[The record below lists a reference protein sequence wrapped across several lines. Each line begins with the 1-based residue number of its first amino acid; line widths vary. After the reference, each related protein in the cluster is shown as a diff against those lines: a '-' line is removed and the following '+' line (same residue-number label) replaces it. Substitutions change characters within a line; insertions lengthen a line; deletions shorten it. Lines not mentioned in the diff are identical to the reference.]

1 MVYYNQGGEI
11 MRALLQ
17 QARHNGKSIGTSY
30 EIFKMLQGGDM
41 GLYVTADTSQYAQLD
56 TIATKE
62 DLTNTTN
69 MLESKQVDHDHRIN
83 ALEQSVDDIHA
94 TLTDIRNSLVGLKSK
109 DVALAALEALNAW
122 IVNYEVTAESIIPS
136 AKVVSVN
143 GLKEAMDKIREVIN
157 R

>member
-1 MVYYNQGGEI
+1 M
-11 MRALLQ
+11 ALLQ

-30 EIFKMLQGGDM
+30 EIFKMLQRGSNT
-41 GLYVTADTSQYAQLD
+41 GLYVGADTSQYAKLD

-69 MLESKQVDHDHRIN
+69 ILESKQVDHDHRIN

-122 IVNYEVTAESIIPS
+122 IVNYEVRADSVIPS

>member
-1 MVYYNQGGEI
+1 MI
-11 MRALLQ
+11 ALLQ

-30 EIFKMLQGGDM
+30 EIFKALQGGSDM
-41 GLYVTADTSQYAQLD
+41 GLYIQKDLDQYAQLD
-56 TIATKE
+56 TVATKA

-69 MLESKQVDHDHRIN
+69 MIESKQIDHGHRIDV
-83 ALEQSVDDIHA
+83 LEQSVNDIHE
-94 TLTDIRNSLVGLKSK
+94 TLSDIRNSLVGLKSK

-136 AKVVSVN
+136 AKVVSVS
-143 GLKEAMDKIREVIN
+143 GLKGALDKIREVIN

>member
-1 MVYYNQGGEI
+1 M
-11 MRALLQ
+11 ALLQ

-30 EIFKMLQGGDM
+30 EIFKMLQGGSDM
-41 GLYVTADTSQYAQLD
+41 GLYVSADTSQYAPID

>member
-1 MVYYNQGGEI
+1 MI
-11 MRALLQ
+11 ALLQ

-30 EIFKMLQGGDM
+30 EIFKMLQGGSDM
-41 GLYVTADTSQYAQLD
+41 GLYVQKDLDQYAQLD
-56 TIATKE
+56 TVATKE

-83 ALEQSVDDIHA
+83 ALEQSMDDIHA

>member
-1 MVYYNQGGEI
+1 M
-11 MRALLQ
+11 ALLQ

-30 EIFKMLQGGDM
+30 EIFKMLQGGSDM
-41 GLYVTADTSQYAQLD
+41 GLYIQKDLDQYAQLD
-56 TIATKE
+56 TIVTKT

-69 MLESKQVDHDHRIN
+69 MLESKQVDHDHRID
-83 ALEQSVDDIHA
+83 ALEQSVNDIHA
-94 TLTDIRNSLVGLKSK
+94 VLSDIRNSLVGLKSK

-136 AKVVSVN
+136 AKVVSVS
-143 GLKEAMDKIREVIN
+143 GLKGALDKIREVIN